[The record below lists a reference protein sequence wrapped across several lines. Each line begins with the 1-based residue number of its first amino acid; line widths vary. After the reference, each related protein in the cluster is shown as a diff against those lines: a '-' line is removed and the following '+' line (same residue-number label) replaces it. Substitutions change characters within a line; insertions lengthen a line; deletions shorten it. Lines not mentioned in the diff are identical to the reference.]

1 MVDKTECSIDGTDVW
16 QTDDD
21 DDVITEPVKS
31 LLLSSFIPNT
41 KKIHEFTQK
50 HTNQLHNTKSG
61 LCHESKNPINP
72 NYNPYNYNSDFDKRN
87 PIGRNPFKN

>member
-21 DDVITEPVKS
+21 DDVITEPAKS

-41 KKIHEFTQK
+41 MKIHDFTQK
-50 HTNQLHNTKSG
+50 HTNQLHNGTKLKISPVPRV
-61 LCHESKNPINP
+61 EK
-72 NYNPYNYNSDFDKRN
+72 SDK
-87 PIGRNPFKN
+87 P